1 MKPRKDARAKPCPE
15 CGAREGEYCRR
26 HNGRRRFSCHAA
38 RHSPFMTTETEAVK
52 RQSTMNRAAV
62 KKRAL
67 SKAQQRAW
75 KPTQVRKSFLDRIEA
90 RLNAIIDSEV
100 MSHPSK
106 GKSLT

>member
-1 MKPRKDARAKPCPE
+1 
-15 CGAREGEYCRR
+15 
-26 HNGRRRFSCHAA
+26 
-38 RHSPFMTTETEAVK
+38 
-52 RQSTMNRAAV
+52 MNRAAV